1 MVMADTNEGTRAGG
15 MRLWRRR
22 SFWLGGGAALLG
34 LAGLASVTPQVWAHA
49 VGGHGFGH
57 GFGGHGHRGFGAQ
70 ILKDPD
76 AAKRHAG
83 MAVEWVLRGVDATEE
98 QKQQA
103 KKIADRLID
112 QLGPVAAKHQEQRQA
127 IARELGK
134 AQIDREALERLRRI
148 ELSLA
153 DEASKVA
160 VDAFADL
167 AETLTPEQRQELL
180 SFAGRFHHG
189 S

>member
-1 MVMADTNEGTRAGG
+1 MSETNEGTKAGG
-15 MRLWRRR
+15 TPLWRRR
-22 SFWLGGGAALLG
+22 SFWLSGGAALAGLTG
-34 LAGLASVTPQVWAHA
+34 LAAVTPQVWAHA
-49 VGGHGFGH
+49 VGGHGFG
-57 GFGGHGHRGFGAQ
+57 GHGPRGFGAQ

-76 AAKRHAG
+76 GAKRHAG

-103 KKIADRLID
+103 KKIADRLVD

-127 IARELGK
+127 IAHELGK
-134 AQIDREALERLRRI
+134 PQIDREALERLRRI

-153 DEASKVA
+153 DEASKIA

>member
-1 MVMADTNEGTRAGG
+1 MAETNEGTKTGG
-15 MRLWRRR
+15 TPLWRRR
-22 SFWLGGGAALLG
+22 SFWLGGGAALAG

-49 VGGHGFGH
+49 TGGH

-70 ILKDPD
+70 ILKDPEG
-76 AAKRHAG
+76 AKRHAS

-103 KKIADRLID
+103 KKIADRLVD
-112 QLGPVAAKHQEQRQA
+112 QLGPVAAKHQEQRQS

-134 AQIDREALERLRRI
+134 PQIDREELERLRRT
-148 ELSLA
+148 ELTLA
-153 DEASKVA
+153 DEASKIA

-167 AETLTPEQRQELL
+167 AETLTPEQRQELI
-180 SFAGRFHHG
+180 SFAGRFHHEG
-189 S
+189 

>member
-1 MVMADTNEGTRAGG
+1 MVMPETNEGTRTAGTP
-15 MRLWRRR
+15 LWRRR
-22 SFWLGGGAALLG
+22 SFWLGGGAALAG
-34 LAGLASVTPQVWAHA
+34 LAGLAAVTPQVWASA
-49 VGGHGFGH
+49 VAGH

-76 AAKRHAG
+76 GAKRHAG
-83 MAVEWVLRGVDATEE
+83 MALEWILRGVDATEE

-103 KKIADRLID
+103 KKIADRLVD
-112 QLGPVAAKHQEQRQA
+112 QLGPVAAKHQEQRHS
-127 IARELGK
+127 IAQELAK
-134 AQIDREALERLRRI
+134 PQIDREALERLRRS
-148 ELSLA
+148 ELALA
-153 DEASKVA
+153 DEASKIA

-167 AETLTPEQRQELL
+167 AETLTAEQRQELI